1 MLTTRQLHCIENMML
16 EAQKKTRASKLISIW
31 IKNNTQKK
39 ERRQERKNC
48 IRIKGILDILSCFFL
63 FVNTLIVFTV
73 QRRYRVYFSWIHRE
87 REKKDE
93 RWSWNSEQTTHKKS
107 KRAPMTCVSV
117 CNVHSART
125 FLSVCLFRFL
135 YIQVLMLYQ
144 KATTIKRRN
153 CFFERKKQTHVQFT
167 TFGICISWCSWSN
180 MVFFASSVY
189 LRKLHTQKLYQ
200 RREAKKTIQRRDRLK

>member
-1 MLTTRQLHCIENMML
+1 M
-16 EAQKKTRASKLISIW
+16 
-31 IKNNTQKK
+31 
-39 ERRQERKNC
+39 
-48 IRIKGILDILSCFFL
+48 
-63 FVNTLIVFTV
+63 FTV

-87 REKKDE
+87 REKKYE

-153 CFFERKKQTHVQFT
+153 CFFERKKRTHVQFT

-180 MVFFASSVY
+180 MVFFCFFCLLTKIAYTKTVSATWGE
-189 LRKLHTQKLYQ
+189 KNNPTQRPIEVK
-200 RREAKKTIQRRDRLK
+200 EKKVIAKQVERCCTMPFWRDAIYRLQPVNFRIDVCEL